1 MPGAG
6 ARVGDAGVIAWLLV
20 LLCGGAGVYCAA
32 RLCLRRAAPPAHRAA
47 DATEAVMGLGM
58 AAMAAG
64 LPAPTGVG
72 VAVYGSAALASLVLG
87 AIATGHRAH
96 HAYHLVGHGAMVYM
110 TVATAAA
117 PHGGTTATSGPG
129 VSGTDGLAGMRG
141 MAGMT
146 GMAGRGVPLV
156 TGALLLACVAV
167 SVAAGLRLIAP
178 AVASGGGARPLWRA
192 PALPDAC
199 RVVMGLSMATML
211 ALM

>member
-1 MPGAG
+1 MGGAE
-6 ARVGDAGVIAWLLV
+6 VIAWLLV
-20 LLCGGAGVYCAA
+20 LLCGGAGAYCAV
-32 RLCLRRAAPPAHRAA
+32 RLCVRRTAPPAHRAA

-64 LPAPTGVG
+64 LATPTGVG

-87 AIATGHRAH
+87 ALAAGHRAH

-110 TVATAAA
+110 TVVTAAA
-117 PHGGTTATSGPG
+117 PHGTASA
-129 VSGTDGLAGMRG
+129 SGTAGMSG
-141 MAGMT
+141 MAGMA
-146 GMAGRGVPLV
+146 GMAGAPARGVPLL
-156 TGALLLACVAV
+156 TGALLVACVAV
-167 SVAAGLRLIAP
+167 SVTAGLRLIAP
-178 AVASGGGARPLWRA
+178 AGGPAGGPARSLWRA